1 MYNNGG
7 SARFY
12 PIHTVSTEDFD
23 YCMKNELYNVF
34 FGYNTHFCKILLVEP
49 LDIFRSV
56 LESNVGMKKFDPDVF
71 NSIVKKVWLVD
82 LMKMVNQ
89 IRIN

>member
-1 MYNNGG
+1 M
-7 SARFY
+7 
-12 PIHTVSTEDFD
+12 
-23 YCMKNELYNVF
+23 
-34 FGYNTHFCKILLVEP
+34 EP